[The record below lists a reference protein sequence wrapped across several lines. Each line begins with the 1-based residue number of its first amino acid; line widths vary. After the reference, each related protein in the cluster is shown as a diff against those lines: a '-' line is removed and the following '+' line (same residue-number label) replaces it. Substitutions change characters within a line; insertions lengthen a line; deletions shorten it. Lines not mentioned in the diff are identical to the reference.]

1 MAAVD
6 ALHLL
11 TGAVHTLAGVAPV
24 PGLAAAFTVFHF
36 ICSCVRTIRVRQ
48 KQLAVL
54 SNAIAQ
60 LLSTLQQEF
69 EANRLVPISC
79 VQPLH
84 NLHQLLNDI
93 HKFVQAEKDR
103 SFFKA
108 MLLHTDSQVSM
119 ITMFYHRIDTATSS
133 FQISSAL
140 NIQHMLHANEQ
151 ARLADVSALAERFE
165 ILEKNHDELRREL
178 DVNNK
183 NIVAMM
189 VSIERRMDRSQ
200 NNMNAT
206 EQKFYSHTLQYL
218 ASTSGQHIELE
229 DWMIS
234 QFDVDINIKIGAGGF
249 GTVFKGTWNHTEVA
263 IKMIHNDSG
272 ITADIS
278 MLRHEID
285 IWMTLRHPPVHGGMM
300 YHQWRNSTS
309 K

>member
-1 MAAVD
+1 MATVD

-54 SNAIAQ
+54 SNVIAQ

-108 MLLHTDSQVSM
+108 ILLHTAASQVSV
-119 ITMFYHRIDTATSS
+119 IDMFYHRIATATSS

-140 NIQHMLHANEQ
+140 NIQHMLHDNEQ

-165 ILEKNHDELRREL
+165 ILEKNHDELRCQQQEYCCYYG
-178 DVNNK
+178 VN
-183 NIVAMM
+183 
-189 VSIERRMDRSQ
+189 
-200 NNMNAT
+200 
-206 EQKFYSHTLQYL
+206 
-218 ASTSGQHIELE
+218 
-229 DWMIS
+229 
-234 QFDVDINIKIGAGGF
+234 
-249 GTVFKGTWNHTEVA
+249 
-263 IKMIHNDSG
+263 
-272 ITADIS
+272 
-278 MLRHEID
+278 
-285 IWMTLRHPPVHGGMM
+285 
-300 YHQWRNSTS
+300 
-309 K
+309 